1 MINQANR
8 KFMILNLRRSPWN
21 TAKYFGYA
29 GILFSCFLF
38 SKTVRSQSENKNTAT
53 ENLNNNTGRSNPRQI
68 IPFDDNWHFLL
79 GDDPAAKEISFDDSH
94 WRMLN
99 LPHDWSIEGPVN
111 PAPTGDRNTGYFI
124 HGIGWYRKSFLT
136 PDTAKKVVLQF
147 DGIYMNSE
155 VWINGNF
162 LGQRPF
168 GFININY
175 DLTKY
180 LNKNGMPN
188 IIAVRVNDAAEPA
201 LRSYAGSG
209 IYRHA
214 RLITTGY
221 TQIRLDG
228 GIFISTPETSVQK
241 ATVKVEY
248 IIDPYFFTEQHRQAW
263 IKDPWIVKSEHKE
276 VTVQTAVIS
285 PEGKIIARTESRVGM
300 ESMHTGYKVSQQI
313 MVSQPS
319 LWSAETPVLYQLRS
333 TLLLNDNILDETIS
347 NFGIRGLRYDRNKGL
362 FVNEKPVKLKGVCV
376 HQDAG
381 SFGNAVPAAIW
392 AYRLGILKEMGCN
405 AIRTSHQPFSPEFY
419 DLCDKMGFYV
429 FDEAFDECS
438 RDYTFATT
446 ENTQGK
452 SQFGYHLYFN
462 QWYGSDLRGM
472 LHRDRNHP
480 SVILYSIGNEIPDQF
495 NDDGWKLAKEL
506 VGICHEEDSTRPVT
520 SACDQ
525 SFVSSR
531 NGFMDQ
537 LDIAGYN
544 YIDRLYL
551 DSTYLPEHRRFPHRL
566 FLGTETTHALHNW
579 LGVRDNDYVI
589 GDFIWAG
596 IDYLGEAGPFPRRGS
611 SSGNIDLAGGK
622 KAGFYQRA
630 AYWRN
635 DPVLQLFVFTG
646 ERPQN
651 PWQQNPALLK
661 WNWPDTATRTVRAA
675 TNCDEVELFLN
686 KKSLGKK
693 TISPD
698 LYFGDWTVAFQA
710 GELTAIGYI
719 KGKKVAISKLVTA
732 EKATKLQISAIPL
745 SITSDVGIYE
755 ITVKDKAGQIVVD
768 ATNAITVKVE
778 GGGKLIG
785 IDNGDLN
792 YTGSFKTETRNAYHG
807 RLLVTVQKTSPVN
820 EARIIATAPGLSSD
834 RIVLSIPSQLH
845 RF

>member
-1 MINQANR
+1 MINKNISSWYPVR
-8 KFMILNLRRSPWN
+8 KILGL
-21 TAKYFGYA
+21 
-29 GILFSCFLF
+29 LFLLLVMSAA
-38 SKTVRSQSENKNTAT
+38 SAQDK
-53 ENLNNNTGRSNPRQI
+53 NPRLV
-68 IPFDDNWHFLL
+68 IPLDSAWQFWL
-79 GDDPAAKEISFDDSH
+79 GDDPAARQPGFDDNS
-94 WRMLN
+94 WRRID
-99 LPHDWSIEGPVN
+99 LPHDWTIESAVN
-111 PAPTGDRNTGYFI
+111 PPPAGESNGGYFS
-124 HGIGWYRKSFLT
+124 HGIAWYRKSFDFS
-136 PDTAKKVVLQF
+136 DTTKKVVVEF
-147 DGIYMNSE
+147 DGVYMNSD
-155 VWINGNF
+155 VWINGQF
-162 LGQRPF
+162 LGRKPY
-168 GFININY
+168 GFNGFRY
-175 DLTKY
+175 DISEY
-180 LNKNGMPN
+180 LKRDGSPN
-188 IIAVRVNDAAEPA
+188 VIAVRVDDSAEPS
-201 LRSYAGSG
+201 LRWYAGSG
-209 IYRHA
+209 IYRHVH
-214 RLITTGY
+214 LIVTGFTHFQLNGGVYITT
-221 TQIRLDG
+221 
-228 GIFISTPETSVQK
+228 PEITTEQV
-241 ATVKVEY
+241 TVIAKYV
-248 IIDPYFFTEQHRQAW
+248 IDPNFFTAGEQHDWA
-263 IKDPWIVKSEHKE
+263 KDPWKVKPLSRE
-276 VTVQTAVIS
+276 VVLRSNVLAPDGSLIS
-285 PEGKIIARTESRVGM
+285 SADSKIKL
-300 ESMHTGYKVSQQI
+300 ESMQKGQTVSQQLI
-313 MVSQPS
+313 VAKPR
-319 LWSAETPVLYQLRS
+319 LWSDQTPELYRLRS
-333 TLLLNDNILDETIS
+333 TLLLDGKILDETVTS
-347 NFGIRGLRYDRNKGL
+347 FGIRSLRFEPDRGL
-362 FVNEKPVKLKGVCV
+362 FVNGKSTKLKGVCI

-381 SFGNAVPAAIW
+381 SFGNAVPIGVW
-392 AYRLGILKEMGCN
+392 AYRLGLLKQMGCN
-405 AIRTSHQPFSPEFY
+405 AIRPSHHPFAPEFY
-419 DLCDKMGFYV
+419 DLCDQMGFYV
-429 FDEAFDECS
+429 FDEAFDEWT
-438 RDYTFATT
+438 RDWTFNYT
-446 ENTQGK
+446 ENTRGK
-452 SQFGYHLYFN
+452 SKYGYHLYFN
-462 QWYGSDLRGM
+462 EWHDTDLREM
-472 LHRDRNHP
+472 LRRDRNHP

-686 KKSLGKK
+686 KKSIGRKA
-693 TISPD
+693 ISPD

-778 GGGKLIG
+778 GGGRLIG

-807 RLLVTVQKTSPVN
+807 RLLVTVQKTSAVN
-820 EARIIATAPGLSSD
+820 EAQIIATAPDLSSG
-834 RIVLSIPSQLH
+834 RIIVSLTNQLH
-845 RF
+845 FF

>member
-1 MINQANR
+1 MMVYKNIFTRCPGKKEIQG
-8 KFMILNLRRSPWN
+8 L
-21 TAKYFGYA
+21 
-29 GILFSCFLF
+29 LFCLF
-38 SKTVRSQSENKNTAT
+38 VISIVSAQNM
-53 ENLNNNTGRSNPRQI
+53 NPRKV
-68 IPFDDNWHFLL
+68 IPLDSGWRFWL
-79 GDDPAAKEISFDDSH
+79 GDDPDARQPGFDDSR
-94 WRMLN
+94 WRSIE
-99 LPHDWSIEGPVN
+99 LPHDWTIESPVN
-111 PAPTGDRNTGYFI
+111 PPPDGESNGGYFS
-124 HGIGWYRKSFLT
+124 HGIAWYRKSFVFS
-136 PDTAKKVVLQF
+136 DTAKKVVLAF
-147 DGIYMNSE
+147 DGVYMNSD
-155 VWINGNF
+155 VWINGQF
-162 LGQRPF
+162 LGRKPY
-168 GFININY
+168 GFNGFRY
-175 DLTKY
+175 DISEYLKRDGSRNVLT
-180 LNKNGMPN
+180 
-188 IIAVRVNDAAEPA
+188 VRVDDSAEPSI
-201 LRSYAGSG
+201 RWYAGSG
-209 IYRHA
+209 IYRHV
-214 RLITTGY
+214 RLVVTGY
-221 TQIRLDG
+221 THFQING
-228 GIFISTPETSVQK
+228 GIYITTPEINTEK
-241 ATVKVEY
+241 ATVIAHY
-248 IIDPYFFTEQHRQAW
+248 IIDPNFFTEEEQQAW
-263 IKDPWIVKSEHKE
+263 AKDPWKIKPQRKE
-276 VTVQTAVIS
+276 LVLRSSVLTLNDSLIS
-285 PEGKIIARTESRVGM
+285 NAESKIEL
-300 ESMHTGYKVSQQI
+300 ESMQKGQPVSQQL
-313 MVSQPS
+313 MVAKPR
-319 LWSAETPVLYQLRS
+319 LWSDQTPELYRLRS
-333 TLLLNDNILDETIS
+333 TLLLDGKILDETVTP
-347 NFGIRGLRYDRNKGL
+347 FGIRSLKFELGRGL
-362 FVNEKPVKLKGVCV
+362 FVNGKSTKLKGVCI

-381 SFGNAVPAAIW
+381 SFGNAVPTAVW
-392 AYRLGILKEMGCN
+392 AYRLGLLKEMGCN
-405 AIRTSHQPFSPEFY
+405 AIRPSHHPFAPEFY
-419 DLCDKMGFYV
+419 DLCDQMGFYV
-429 FDEAFDECS
+429 FDEAFDEWT
-438 RDYTFATT
+438 RDWTFNYT
-446 ENTQGK
+446 ENTRGK
-452 SQFGYHLYFN
+452 SKYGYHLYFN
-462 QWYGSDLRGM
+462 EWHDTDLREM
-472 LHRDRNHP
+472 LRRDRNHP

-596 IDYLGEAGPFPRRGS
+596 IDYLGEAGPFKRQGS

-686 KKSLGKK
+686 KKSIGRKA
-693 TISPD
+693 ISPD

-732 EKATKLQISAIPL
+732 EKASKLQISAIPL

-778 GGGKLIG
+778 GGGRLIG